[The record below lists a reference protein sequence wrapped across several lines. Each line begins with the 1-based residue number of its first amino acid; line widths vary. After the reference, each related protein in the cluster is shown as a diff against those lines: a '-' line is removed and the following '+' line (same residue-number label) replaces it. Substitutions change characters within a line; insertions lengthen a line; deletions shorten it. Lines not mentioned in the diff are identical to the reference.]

1 MRELKDLRKIIL
13 MLIVVLAFGTVGYMV
28 IEKWSLLDS
37 IYMTIITISTVGY
50 GEVYS
55 LSDAGKIFSALLIVS
70 GVGVALYA
78 FSSLVGY
85 LVRGQIINIFGRR
98 SMENEIEKLNDHFIL
113 CGYDRIGQVIAN
125 ALREEGRTFVIV
137 TPVGQEVSKAEG
149 RRCLCLLGDPAD
161 YDTLKKAGIE
171 RARGLLAVTED
182 DATNVFIIVSARKL
196 RPDLLIVARASTQDS
211 ISKLE
216 SVGANRAINP
226 YSAGGERIARIA
238 VYPGVSDFIEK
249 VLPGYGRELSL
260 EEIEISSK
268 SSLIG
273 RTVREAQDYSGG
285 ASILT
290 IRKYGAKTI
299 AKPSDETKI
308 EVGDS
313 LIILGQREQL
323 KLLERTTEE
332 RST

>member
-1 MRELKDLRKIIL
+1 MTELKDLGRIIL
-13 MLIVVLAFGTVGYMV
+13 MLLLVLAFGTVGYIV
-28 IEKWSLLDS
+28 IEKWSLIDS
-37 IYMTIITISTVGY
+37 IYMTIITITTVGY
-50 GEVYS
+50 GEVYP
-55 LSDAGKIFSALLIVS
+55 LSNTGKIFSAILIVT

-78 FSSLVGY
+78 FSNLIGY
-85 LVRGQIINIFGRR
+85 FVRGHIMNIFGRR
-98 SMENEIEKLNDHFIL
+98 RMEDRIKKLNNHFIL
-113 CGYDRIGQVIAN
+113 CGYDKIGQVIAN
-125 ALREEGRTFVIV
+125 ALREEGRTFVIL
-137 TPVGQEVSKAEG
+137 TPVGQEVSQAEERG
-149 RRCLCLLGDPAD
+149 CLCLQRDPSN

-226 YSAGGERIARIA
+226 YSTGGERIARIA
-238 VYPGVSDFIEK
+238 MYPGVSDFIEK
-249 VLPGYGRELSL
+249 VLPGYGKELSL
-260 EEIEISSK
+260 EDIEVSSN
-268 SSLIG
+268 SSLVG
-273 RTVREAQDYSGG
+273 KSVKEAQDYSGG

-290 IRKYGAKTI
+290 IRKHGVKTI

-332 RST
+332 

>member
-1 MRELKDLRKIIL
+1 MTELKDLRRIISIL
-13 MLIVVLAFGTVGYMV
+13 LLVLAVGTVGYTV
-28 IEKWSLLDS
+28 IEKWSLIDS
-37 IYMTIITISTVGY
+37 IYMTIITITTVGY
-50 GEVYS
+50 GEVYP
-55 LSDAGKIFSALLIVS
+55 LSNTGKIFSAILIVT

-78 FSSLVGY
+78 FSNLIGY
-85 LVRGQIINIFGRR
+85 FVRGHIMNIFGRR
-98 SMENEIEKLNDHFIL
+98 RMEDKIKKLNNHFIL
-113 CGYDRIGQVIAN
+113 CGYDKIGQVIAN
-125 ALREEGRTFVIV
+125 ALRNEDQTFVIL
-137 TPVGQEVSKAEG
+137 TPIGQEVSQAQE
-149 RRCLCLLGDPAD
+149 RECLCLQGDPSN
-161 YDTLKKAGIE
+161 YDMLKKAGIE
-171 RARGLLAVTED
+171 NARGLLAVTED

-226 YSAGGERIARIA
+226 YYTGGERIARIA
-238 VYPGVSDFIEK
+238 LYPGVSDFIEK
-249 VLPGYGRELSL
+249 VLPGYGKELSL
-260 EEIEISSK
+260 EDIEVSSN
-268 SSLIG
+268 SSLVG
-273 RTVREAQDYSGG
+273 KSVKEAQDYSGG

-290 IRKYGAKTI
+290 IRKYGVETI

-332 RST
+332 